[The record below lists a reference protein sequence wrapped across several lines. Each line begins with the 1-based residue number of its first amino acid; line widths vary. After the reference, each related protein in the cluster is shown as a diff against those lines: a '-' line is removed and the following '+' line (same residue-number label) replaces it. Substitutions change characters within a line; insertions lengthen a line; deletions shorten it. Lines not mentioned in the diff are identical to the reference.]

1 MKLVAGKRCITAAWR
16 SIDCMHRLLLN
27 YTSRAEVGLLK
38 NGSGGIQEVREAVAQ
53 YDEQSPL
60 FGLIHYRRRK
70 VLLKYVPE
78 GTSRLWQGALATM
91 TVKAKLWL
99 AENGI

>member
-1 MKLVAGKRCITAAWR
+1 MLK
-16 SIDCMHRLLLN
+16 

-38 NGSGGIQEVREAVAQ
+38 KGNGGIQEVREAVAQ
-53 YDEQSPL
+53 YDEPSPL

-78 GTSRLWQGALATM
+78 GTSRLLQGAFSSWIVEAQSL
-91 TVKAKLWL
+91 L
-99 AENGI
+99 AEDEL